1 MNEDLEKLIK
11 DNQNLI
17 YSITHNFNGYP
28 NKDDL
33 FQAGVLGLIDAYNH
47 FNPNLGVKF
56 TTYAY
61 SYIVG
66 EMYKQV
72 RKDRVIKV
80 SRTIS
85 KLNLM
90 IEKASI
96 LLSQQLMREPTITE
110 LSNFLEVSEY
120 ELYEAI
126 SSNNSIRSIDESIND
141 DEKELTLH
149 DVISDH
155 VESNI
160 DDLILLRQA
169 LENLDDF
176 EKNIILNRYM
186 KDLTQTETSKILGM
200 SQVQVSR
207 KEQKILM
214 KLRDKLVS

>member
-1 MNEDLEKLIK
+1 MNENLEELIK
-11 DNQNLI
+11 NNQNLI
-17 YSITHNFNGYP
+17 YSITHNFNGYQ
-28 NKDDL
+28 NKEDL
-33 FQAGVLGLIDAYNH
+33 FQAGVLGIIDAFNH

-61 SYIVG
+61 PYIVG

-72 RKDRVIKV
+72 RKDRGIKV
-80 SRTIS
+80 SRNIT

-120 ELYEAI
+120 ELYEAMN
-126 SSNNSIRSIDESIND
+126 SNSIIHSIDETINN

-149 DVISDH
+149 DVIGG
-155 VESNI
+155 EQANNI
-160 DDLILLRQA
+160 EDLILLREE
-169 LENLDDF
+169 LNNLDEF
-176 EKNIILNRYM
+176 ERNLILNRYM
-186 KDLTQTETSKILGM
+186 KDLTQSETSKILGM

>member
-72 RKDRVIKV
+72 RKDRGIKV

-214 KLRDKLVS
+214 KLRDKLVR

>member
-72 RKDRVIKV
+72 RKDRGIKV

>member
-72 RKDRVIKV
+72 RKDREIKV
-80 SRTIS
+80 SRNIS

-120 ELYEAI
+120 ELYEAM